1 MIGFPK
7 PVSRLLSKLVRQRK
21 QRSLSAAVK
30 RAVQERDDHTCRV
43 CGKRSQSVHEM
54 RPVSIGGEVALKN
67 CIAVCGS
74 GTTGCHGKLQRHE
87 LIPIGGSANG
97 HLRFRER

>member
-7 PVSRLLSKLVRQRK
+7 PLSRLLEKVVRQRK
-21 QRSLSAAVK
+21 TRSLSAAVK
-30 RAVQERDDHTCRV
+30 RAVKERDGGKCRV
-43 CGKRSQSVHEM
+43 CGKPCQSVHEM